1 MVSAHPWPACPPLRG
16 RDTPHKDQGAPTDDS
31 GRIRIVPMPG
41 PGHDQD
47 MNNKQL
53 TRIPDGKMI
62 AGVCSG
68 AAKYLGVDVNLLRLI
83 LAVFTLFFGTGVLA
97 YALGWLLIPEQGK
110 ETSIL
115 QDLIS
120 KQQQKSQ

>member
-1 MVSAHPWPACPPLRG
+1 M
-16 RDTPHKDQGAPTDDS
+16 
-31 GRIRIVPMPG
+31 VPMPG

-47 MNNKQL
+47 MNTKQL
-53 TRIPDGKMI
+53 TRNPDGKMI

-68 AAKYLGVDVNLLRLI
+68 AAAYLGVDVNLLRLI
-83 LAVFTLFFGTGVLA
+83 LAVFTVFFGTGVLA